1 MIPTVATF
9 GALGRGDAGTMDD
22 LNHMARL
29 VGQSIKSPMVIYQA
43 RQIARLAGERNYRAQ
58 AIGIRD
64 FLRSVWRFVDDPRY
78 DELLRDGEHML
89 RELNE
94 TGFITGDCDES
105 AVLGAALGEAIGI
118 EAELVALAFDPDQ
131 GGNGEYS
138 HVYAQLLTPEGE
150 CISLD
155 VTRPAGL
162 VPYPSRTLV
171 VGFNPL

>member
-1 MIPTVATF
+1 MFPTVASF
-9 GALGRGDAGTMDD
+9 GSLGRGDVGAMDD

-29 VGQSIKSPMVIYQA
+29 VAQSIRSPIVVMQA

-89 RELNE
+89 RELQA

-131 GGNGEYS
+131 GGDGSYS
-138 HVYAQLLTPEGE
+138 HVYAQLLTPEGGS
-150 CISLD
+150 ISLD
-155 VTRPAGL
+155 VTRPAGS
-162 VPYPSRTLV
+162 VPNPSRVLV